1 MRGLSLATVVMIIET
16 ISCAPGHA
24 SESLPKTMSAQL
36 PYPAAVSLMQDR
48 MGLTYRQSPSG
59 LPLYL
64 YGADSPGKS
73 ACNSTCEMQW
83 IPLLVSAGEK
93 SLGEWTIFV
102 RKDGRRQWAFKQR
115 PVYTHIHD
123 SPDMPTGD

>member
-1 MRGLSLATVVMIIET
+1 
-16 ISCAPGHA
+16 
-24 SESLPKTMSAQL
+24 
-36 PYPAAVSLMQDR
+36 
-48 MGLTYRQSPSG
+48 
-59 LPLYL
+59 
-64 YGADSPGKS
+64 
-73 ACNSTCEMQW
+73 MQW

-123 SPDMPTGD
+123 SPDMPTGDGVDGVWHLMPHFQP